1 MRCIKWAG
9 LKWAVVAGAVV
20 LSACASRPVG
30 APSGKPPRIAEPAVH
45 LPAPLKP
52 RSMKEVQVQA
62 AMRLVEANPN
72 GTYDDTPP
80 DVLLAIPVLEVEL
93 NANGSVRRIEVMR
106 YPGQAPET
114 TQMAIDAVHRAAPFG
129 DVSHLPKPWKFVEV
143 FLYRDDHRFK
153 PRTLDQ

>member
-1 MRCIKWAG
+1 VHCIKWAAR
-9 LKWAVVAGAVV
+9 LCVVAGVVV
-20 LSACASRPVG
+20 LAACASRPVG
-30 APSGKPPRIAEPAVH
+30 APSGKPPLIAEPAVR
-45 LPAPLKP
+45 LPAPVRP

-62 AMRLVEANPN
+62 AMRIVEASPN
-72 GTYDDTPP
+72 GTYETDPP
-80 DVLLAIPVLEVEL
+80 EVLLAIPVLEIEL

-143 FLYRDDHRFK
+143 FLFQDDRRFK
-153 PRTLDQ
+153 PRTLDH

>member
-1 MRCIKWAG
+1 MHCIKWVAR
-9 LKWAVVAGAVV
+9 LCVVAAAVV
-20 LSACASRPVG
+20 LAACASRPVG
-30 APSGKPPRIAEPAVH
+30 APSGKPPLIAEPAVR
-45 LPAPLKP
+45 LPAPVRP

-62 AMRLVEANPN
+62 AMRIVEASPN
-72 GTYDDTPP
+72 GTYETDPP
-80 DVLLAIPVLEVEL
+80 EVLLAIPVLEIEL

-143 FLYRDDHRFK
+143 FLFQDDRRFK
-153 PRTLDQ
+153 PRTLDH